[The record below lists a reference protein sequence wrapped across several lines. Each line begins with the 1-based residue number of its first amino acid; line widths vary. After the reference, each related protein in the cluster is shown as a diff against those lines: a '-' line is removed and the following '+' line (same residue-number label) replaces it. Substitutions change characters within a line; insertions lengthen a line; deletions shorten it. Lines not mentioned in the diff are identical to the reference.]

1 MATLVQT
8 GDLTPITISRMATS
22 SVNQIYN
29 ALDCCL
35 TFEIAEV
42 LQSLCNEDP
51 LIYRFE
57 RALQA
62 PVLEMMQR
70 GFKID
75 PLERSTAAAEERA
88 TIATLDTILQRYA
101 MAVWDK
107 PLNPRS
113 TQQLQAFFYGRMRLP
128 EQWTANK
135 GKRTLSMNRESLE
148 KLNNYFLAMPIVACI
163 LAIRDHAKRLQLF
176 ETEIDADGRY
186 RTSFNI
192 AGTETGR
199 FSSSKSQTGTGGNAQ
214 NISPGQRRIFEADPG
229 YRLYGIDLE
238 QAESR
243 EVGWKCGLLFGEWA
257 YYDAALAGDLHTTAA
272 KLVWP
277 KLPWTG
283 DGKKDKDIAEQPF
296 YRHFTYRDMAKRGG
310 HGCLT
315 AEHEVLTSEGWVS
328 ITTKP
333 NRIMTFH
340 PESGSR
346 FEQVTNW
353 LDFAYTGKMVE
364 VNNQAISFKATANH
378 RILGTTSEYGTGY
391 KVYTAEN
398 MPKSIK
404 IPKGWGYTSDVES
417 ENNPAMAQF
426 LAAFH
431 ADGHQKTT
439 NRCEFHLHKQRKVDR
454 LRLLCKQLG
463 LTLDEDWANCKYMV
477 HITLP
482 SVKKDTWPGFHW
494 AKNDLLAYLR
504 EYPKWDGHASETA
517 LCIFSAS
524 LEFLEL
530 FQTFG
535 RLLGYGGNISKARIS
550 GFGSKMWSL
559 QINNRK
565 FACVTAPIHTQ
576 ETTQV
581 YCPTVESSFFYI
593 RRNGKISV
601 TGNSNYF
608 GQPFSMARFLHVPKK
623 VMEDFQRAYFD
634 AFPGI
639 PKWHRWVAG
648 EIQTNMRLTTNFG
661 RTRYFFG
668 RTNDD
673 STLREAIAFE
683 PQSCTADRTNLVLW
697 RIWKHMPQVQ
707 LLTQEHDAIYF
718 QAREELDPELVSAEA
733 FTHFEI
739 DFSHPSGRRLIVP
752 GECKVGW
759 NKASYVGLEEQA
771 RAARAGKPIPR
782 LNLNGLRKLKG
793 PDSRI
798 RETGLHRTL

>member
-8 GDLTPITISRMATS
+8 GDLTPVTISRMAIS

-88 TIATLDTILQRYA
+88 TIATLNTILQRYA

-310 HGCLT
+310 HG
-315 AEHEVLTSEGWVS
+315 
-328 ITTKP
+328 
-333 NRIMTFH
+333 
-340 PESGSR
+340 
-346 FEQVTNW
+346 
-353 LDFAYTGKMVE
+353 
-364 VNNQAISFKATANH
+364 
-378 RILGTTSEYGTGY
+378 
-391 KVYTAEN
+391 
-398 MPKSIK
+398 
-404 IPKGWGYTSDVES
+404 
-417 ENNPAMAQF
+417 
-426 LAAFH
+426 
-431 ADGHQKTT
+431 
-439 NRCEFHLHKQRKVDR
+439 
-454 LRLLCKQLG
+454 
-463 LTLDEDWANCKYMV
+463 
-477 HITLP
+477 
-482 SVKKDTWPGFHW
+482 
-494 AKNDLLAYLR
+494 
-504 EYPKWDGHASETA
+504 
-517 LCIFSAS
+517 
-524 LEFLEL
+524 
-530 FQTFG
+530 
-535 RLLGYGGNISKARIS
+535 
-550 GFGSKMWSL
+550 
-559 QINNRK
+559 
-565 FACVTAPIHTQ
+565 
-576 ETTQV
+576 
-581 YCPTVESSFFYI
+581 
-593 RRNGKISV
+593 
-601 TGNSNYF
+601 SNYF

-733 FTHFEI
+733 LAHFEI

-759 NKASYVGLEEQA
+759 NKASYVGPEEQA
-771 RAARAGKPIPR
+771 RAAQAGKPIPR